1 MTVAARTRSALV
13 ASSLVAALAA
23 SVLPTPVGAAGVDRA
38 ADGGRGSTGVDRAA
52 DPATAR
58 AARRVVLTLAPG
70 IAPASASAA
79 LAADGLTIVS
89 SIGEIGTVV
98 ADAGSAAGRD
108 AAIARLEHDPRFAA
122 AEPSQVYHATAV
134 PNDPMLSS
142 EWWLDAIDVRPWWD
156 WPTPATPV
164 TIAIVDTGVD
174 LSSPDLAP
182 VLLPGKNFITPG
194 MQPQDDSTNGHGSHV
209 AGIAAA
215 ATNNGVGMAGVA
227 AGARILPAKVLDADG
242 AGNDTD
248 VAAGIVWAVDQGAR
262 VINLSMDGAPMDP
275 CPSVMTDAVAYAR
288 SKGAVVVAAS
298 GNNGASVGCP
308 ARIPGVLAVGAVDK
322 DGVVWQGSDRGP
334 QLGLVAPGVAIVSV
348 KPTDSGGYGTLTGTS
363 MAAPMVS
370 GAAAILAM
378 AAPSLSESA
387 IRAALVST
395 ARDIGPAGRDDT
407 YGAGIVDVGKAL
419 AAAAQPITGAAVSP
433 AVLAADGSGTADAA
447 TLSFSVGVPVNASVA
462 VERPDGTVVRQLSS
476 GDLAVG
482 PRTVAWDGRD
492 DADVRVV
499 DGDYRFAIRGTGP
512 GGVPV
517 EITVPVAV
525 SFALVSAR
533 TTPSAISPNG
543 DGKADATRT
552 SFSLR
557 APSTVT
563 VTVRDAA
570 GATIRTLTSGQ
581 RAAGSF
587 SVTWNGRRG
596 ASASSPVVPD
606 GAYTIDVASRTTHG
620 TWRIALPVAV
630 SIHGVAVTG
639 LAASPIYPVADGYR
653 DTSAITFTQSGTAS
667 STVYVYRTTSST
679 AVRALAQGR
688 NAKGRVTGRWD
699 GRDAAGRIV
708 AAGTYRVRVRTVDA
722 AGVVRWSG
730 YASVLVSGK
739 RLVQGVFT
747 ATLRGDQR
755 DSRSFVTSTD
765 LASIA
770 PSTVLGGGIVLRS
783 DSPDERAIAFWDFAH
798 PAWTT
803 VVSARV
809 TLATRRTGTG
819 DASVGTWGGA
829 GAIDAIGWIPA
840 AGGVVAVDFPA
851 ARVSPAAGSFV
862 VAVEQDGP
870 GSTDVGTVTVR
881 IVYAVLR

>member
-1 MTVAARTRSALV
+1 MTLAARRRSVVVVL
-13 ASSLVAALAA
+13 ALAA
-23 SVLPTPVGAAGVDRA
+23 ALTISTLPAPVGAAGTR
-38 ADGGRGSTGVDRAA
+38 S
-52 DPATAR
+52 AR
-58 AARRVVLTLAPG
+58 ADRTVVLTLAPG
-70 IAPASASAA
+70 VAPATASAA
-79 LAADGLTIVS
+79 LAADGLTVVS
-89 SIGEIGTVV
+89 SIGEIGTLV

-108 AAIARLEHDPRFAA
+108 AAIARLAHDPRFAS
-122 AEPSQVYHATAV
+122 AEPSQVYHAATV

-156 WPTPATPV
+156 WPTPSIPV

-182 VLLPGKNFITPG
+182 ILLPGKNFITPG

-215 ATNNGVGMAGVA
+215 ATNNGIGMAGVA
-227 AGARILPAKVLDADG
+227 AGVRILPAKVLDANG
-242 AGNDTD
+242 AGDDTV

-262 VINLSMDGAPMDP
+262 VVNLSMDGAPMNP

-298 GNNGASVGCP
+298 GNNGSSVGCP

-334 QLGLVAPGVAIVSV
+334 ELGLVAPGVAIVSI
-348 KPTDSGGYGTLTGTS
+348 KPTDPGGYGTLTGTS

-387 IRAALVST
+387 IRAALTST
-395 ARDIGPAGRDDT
+395 AHDLGPPGRDDT

-419 AAAAQPITGAAVSP
+419 AAAAQPITGVAVSP
-433 AVLAADGSGTADAA
+433 AVLAADGSGTAAAA
-447 TLSFSVGVPVNASVA
+447 TLSFSVSVPVSASVA

-482 PRTVAWDGRD
+482 PQTTVWDGRD
-492 DADVRVV
+492 DADVRVT
-499 DGDYRFAIRGTGP
+499 DGDYRFAIRGTAP

-517 EITVPVAV
+517 EIVVPVAV
-525 SFALVSAR
+525 SFSLVSAR
-533 TTPSAISPNG
+533 AAPAAISPNG
-543 DGKADATRT
+543 DGKAEATRV
-552 SFSLR
+552 SFTLR
-557 APSTVT
+557 TPSTVT
-563 VTVRDAA
+563 LTVRDAA
-570 GATIRTLTSGQ
+570 GRAIRTLSSAQ
-581 RAAGSF
+581 RAAGTA

-596 ASASSPVVPD
+596 TSATSPVVPD
-606 GAYTIDVASRTTHG
+606 GAYTIEVASRTTHG
-620 TWRIALPVAV
+620 TWRIAVPVAV
-630 SIHGVAVTG
+630 SIRGVAVTG
-639 LAASPIYPVADGYR
+639 LSASPVFPAADGYR

-667 STVYVYRTTSST
+667 ATVYVYRTTSAS
-679 AVRALAQGR
+679 AIRALAQGR
-688 NAKGRVTGRWD
+688 HAKGRVTARWD
-699 GRDAAGRIV
+699 GRDTAGRV
-708 AAGTYRVRVRTVDA
+708 LAAGTYRVRVRTVDA
-722 AGVVRWSG
+722 AGVTRWSG
-730 YASVLVSGK
+730 YTKVVVSGR
-739 RLVQGVFT
+739 RLVQGTFT

-755 DSRSFVTSTD
+755 DPRSFVTSTD

-770 PSTVLGGGIVLRS
+770 PSTATSGGLVLRS
-783 DSPDERAIAFWDFAH
+783 DSPDERAIAFWAFAH

-809 TLATRRTGTG
+809 TLGTRRTGTG
-819 DASVGTWGGA
+819 EASIGTWGGS
-829 GAIDAIGWIPA
+829 GTIDAVGWIPA
-840 AGGVVAVDFPA
+840 EGGVVAVDYPSASVPA
-851 ARVSPAAGSFV
+851 AARSFV